1 MISQLPN
8 RRLFA
13 VLICVFVT
21 LLGVVALTAY
31 AWVTNGMVV
40 ILCLPP
46 IAYGSVLLVT
56 TVRDIRGS
64 WLELDCLPPYRHD
77 IRTKER

>member
-21 LLGVVALTAY
+21 LLGGIALTAY
-31 AWVTNGMVV
+31 DWVTNGMVV

-46 IAYGSVLLVT
+46 ITYGAILLVT
-56 TVRDIRGS
+56 SVRAVRSS
-64 WLELDCLPPYRHD
+64 WMELDCLPPYRHD
-77 IRTKER
+77 VRIKER